1 MENNDRGK
9 NPVQISYISVLL
21 YCWNHHII
29 MKFKCL
35 LLMYNCWCIIP
46 PLLLLAQHIQVAELL
61 LNYSKYFWLNQV
73 LLVSDSDEQSYSE
86 LQKKKKSYSLTV
98 KMFKDVSVIFTF
110 PLNLIWSAFNI
121 SWSFLH
127 KVFKYST
134 LDIMWSNLFQG
145 RKLKQGLLYV

>member
-86 LQKKKKSYSLTV
+86 LQKKKKIIFINCQDVQGCLCDIYFSFKSHMICLQYFLIFSSQSLQVQYFGYHV
-98 KMFKDVSVIFTF
+98 K
-110 PLNLIWSAFNI
+110 
-121 SWSFLH
+121 
-127 KVFKYST
+127 
-134 LDIMWSNLFQG
+134 
-145 RKLKQGLLYV
+145 